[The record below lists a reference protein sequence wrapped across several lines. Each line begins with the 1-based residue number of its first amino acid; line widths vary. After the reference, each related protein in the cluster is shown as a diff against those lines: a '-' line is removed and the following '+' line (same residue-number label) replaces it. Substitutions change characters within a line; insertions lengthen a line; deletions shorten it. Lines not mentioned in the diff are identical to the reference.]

1 MNGNFGKF
9 IEQKRKAM
17 GMSLRGLAAELGI
30 APAFMS
36 DIEKGHRYPP
46 AKEKLYE
53 MARIL
58 KLNEDETNR
67 MFDLAAG
74 ERTIPFH
81 RIFRNTSWATT
92 MSVLRFGWPGIKAL
106 QMLRGRKSS
115 SCWSRK
121 EIRKATNDSLQL
133 LAESTGTKS

>member
-74 ERTIPFH
+74 EKD
-81 RIFRNTSWATT
+81 NTVSPDLPEYIMGNDNVRVA
-92 MSVLRFGWPGIKAL
+92 LRMARDKGASDAAWQKVI
-106 QMLRGRKSS
+106 
-115 SCWSRK
+115 
-121 EIRKATNDSLQL
+121 EL
-133 LAESTGTKS
+133 LEQEGDTDGNE

>member
-58 KLNEDETNR
+58 KLNEDETNQ

-74 ERTIPFH
+74 EKD
-81 RIFRNTSWATT
+81 NTVSPDLPEYIMGNDNVRVA
-92 MSVLRFGWPGIKAL
+92 LRMARDKGASDAAWQKVI
-106 QMLRGRKSS
+106 
-115 SCWSRK
+115 
-121 EIRKATNDSLQL
+121 EL
-133 LAESTGTKS
+133 LEQEGDTDGDE

>member
-74 ERTIPFH
+74 ERD
-81 RIFRNTSWATT
+81 NTVSPDLPEYIMGNDNVRVA
-92 MSVLRFGWPGIKAL
+92 LRMARDKGASDAAWQKVI
-106 QMLRGRKSS
+106 
-115 SCWSRK
+115 
-121 EIRKATNDSLQL
+121 EL
-133 LAESTGTKS
+133 LEQEGDTEGNE